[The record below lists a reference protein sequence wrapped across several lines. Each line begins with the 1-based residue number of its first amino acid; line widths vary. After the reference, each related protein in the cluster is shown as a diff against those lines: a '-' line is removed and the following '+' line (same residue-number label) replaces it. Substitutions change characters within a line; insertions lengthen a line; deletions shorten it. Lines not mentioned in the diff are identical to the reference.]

1 LYERV
6 RAELPRNV
14 DLRAAAFGDRP
25 DTPVFGTAT
34 DRHASPRDR
43 WLAAVTLGGQG
54 RYAAAAA
61 VLRDLLT
68 GHDPLFAA
76 LAGTTMASHLRQ
88 LGGHAAAR
96 RLDAAALRRLPSR
109 SEPDPDGVDH
119 TGVLVDALLGLAAD
133 AIGLGRV
140 TEAARLHAAAVA
152 AAGDDRVWRV
162 TVRIEWVAT
171 EVALATGRF
180 AAAVAPAE
188 RALAVASA
196 RGAVRHTV
204 KSTMMLGAVLTAGG
218 TPDGRRRARGL
229 LTEALTASLTWGMFS
244 LAWPSASL
252 LADLADDAAD
262 RYPEIAANAL
272 TSVFWWSDAAMRR
285 IGTAS
290 VWLPTAL
297 IRSGEATR
305 SSVGLAT

>member
-1 LYERV
+1 MT
-6 RAELPRNV
+6 V

-25 DTPVFGTAT
+25 DASVFGTAA
-34 DRHASPRDR
+34 DRRASPRDR

-61 VLRDLLT
+61 TLRDLRT

-76 LAGTTMASHLRQ
+76 MACATMAAHLRQ
-88 LGGHAAAR
+88 LGGHEHAR
-96 RLDAAALRRLPSR
+96 GLDAAALSRLPSR

-119 TGVLVDALLGLAAD
+119 TGALVDALLGLAAD
-133 AIGLGRV
+133 AIGLGRL

-152 AAGDDRVWRV
+152 AAGDERVWRV

-171 EVALATGRF
+171 EVALAAGRF
-180 AAAVAPAE
+180 AAAVPPAE
-188 RALAVASA
+188 RAVAAA
-196 RGAVRHTV
+196 RAAGAVRHTV
-204 KSTMMLGAVLTAGG
+204 KSTMMLGAALTAGG
-218 TPDGRRRARGL
+218 TPDGRQRARGL

-252 LADLADDAAD
+252 LADLADDADD
-262 RYPEIAANAL
+262 RHLEIAANAL
-272 TSVFWWSDAAMRR
+272 TRVFWWSDAAMRR
-285 IGTAS
+285 MGTAS

-297 IRSGEATR
+297 IRSGEPTR
-305 SSVGLAT
+305 SSV

>member
-1 LYERV
+1 LTV
-6 RAELPRNV
+6 SVPSSWT
-14 DLRAAAFGDRP
+14 AFGDRP
-25 DTPVFGTAT
+25 DTPVFGTAA

-61 VLRDLLT
+61 VLRDLRT

-76 LAGTTMASHLRQ
+76 LAGATMASHLRQ
-88 LGGHAAAR
+88 LGGHEQAR

-109 SEPDPDGVDH
+109 SAPDPDGVDH
-119 TGVLVDALLGLAAD
+119 TGALVDALLGLAAD

-140 TEAARLHAAAVA
+140 TEAARLHAAATA
-152 AAGDDRVWRV
+152 AAGDGRVWRV

-171 EVALATGRF
+171 EVALAAGRF
-180 AAAVAPAE
+180 ADAVAPAE
-188 RALAVASA
+188 RALAVATA
-196 RGAVRHTV
+196 EGAVRHTV

-252 LADLADDAAD
+252 LADLADAEPD
-262 RYPEIAANAL
+262 RYTEIAANAL
-272 TSVFWWSDAAMRR
+272 TSVFWWSDVAMRR
-285 IGTAS
+285 MGAAS

>member
-1 LYERV
+1 V
-6 RAELPRNV
+6 TV

-25 DTPVFGTAT
+25 DASVFGTAA

-61 VLRDLLT
+61 TLRDLVA
-68 GHDPLFAA
+68 GPDPLFAA
-76 LAGTTMASHLRQ
+76 LAGATMAAHLRQ
-88 LGGHAAAR
+88 LGGHEDAR
-96 RLDAAALRRLPSR
+96 RLDAAALSRLPSR
-109 SEPDPDGVDH
+109 SEPDPDGVDQ
-119 TGVLVDALLGLAAD
+119 TGALVDALLGLAAD

-152 AAGDDRVWRV
+152 AAGDERVWRV

-171 EVALATGRF
+171 EVALAAGRF
-180 AAAVAPAE
+180 AAAVPPAE
-188 RALAVASA
+188 RAVAAA
-196 RGAVRHTV
+196 RAAQAVRHTV

-218 TPDGRRRARGL
+218 TPDGRRRAQGL

-252 LADLADDAAD
+252 LADLADDTDD
-262 RYPEIAANAL
+262 RHLEIAANAL
-272 TSVFWWSDAAMRR
+272 TRVFWWSDAAMRR
-285 IGTAS
+285 MGTAS

-297 IRSGEATR
+297 IRSGEPTR

>member
-1 LYERV
+1 
-6 RAELPRNV
+6 
-14 DLRAAAFGDRP
+14 
-25 DTPVFGTAT
+25 
-34 DRHASPRDR
+34 
-43 WLAAVTLGGQG
+43 
-54 RYAAAAA
+54 
-61 VLRDLLT
+61 
-68 GHDPLFAA
+68 
-76 LAGTTMASHLRQ
+76 
-88 LGGHAAAR
+88 
-96 RLDAAALRRLPSR
+96 
-109 SEPDPDGVDH
+109 
-119 TGVLVDALLGLAAD
+119 
-133 AIGLGRV
+133 V

-188 RALAVASA
+188 RALAVAA
-196 RGAVRHTV
+196 AEGAVRHTV

-218 TPDGRRRARGL
+218 TPDGRWRARGL

-285 IGTAS
+285 MGAAS

>member
-1 LYERV
+1 VVTVE
-6 RAELPRNV
+6 
-14 DLRAAAFGDRP
+14 LRAAAFGDRP
-25 DTPVFGTAT
+25 DASVFGTAA
-34 DRHASPRDR
+34 DRQASPRDR

-61 VLRDLLT
+61 TLRDLVT
-68 GHDPLFAA
+68 GPDPLFAA
-76 LAGTTMASHLRQ
+76 LACATMAAHLRQ
-88 LGGHAAAR
+88 LGGHEDAR
-96 RLDAAALRRLPSR
+96 RLDAAALSRLPSR

-119 TGVLVDALLGLAAD
+119 TGALVDALLGLAAD

-152 AAGDDRVWRV
+152 AAGDQRVWRV

-171 EVALATGRF
+171 EVALAAGRF
-180 AAAVAPAE
+180 AAAVPPAE
-188 RALAVASA
+188 RALAAA
-196 RGAVRHTV
+196 RAARAVRHTV

-252 LADLADDAAD
+252 LTDLADDADD
-262 RYPEIAANAL
+262 RHLEIAANAL
-272 TSVFWWSDAAMRR
+272 TRVFWWSDAAMRR
-285 IGTAS
+285 MGTAS
-290 VWLPTAL
+290 AWLPTAL
-297 IRSGEATR
+297 IRSGEPTR